1 MFFTNKML
9 LSALKKTNLYSEVL
23 FFSQTLN
30 IQEMQHN
37 IQEINPEIREYIE
50 QMIRHVETFS
60 QIKWEIE
67 HTHKHDPFVVVYYKN
82 S

>member
-1 MFFTNKML
+1 ML

-30 IQEMQHN
+30 IQEIQHN
-37 IQEINPEIREYIE
+37 IQEINPEIREYME

-67 HTHKHDPFVVVYYKN
+67 HTHKHDPFVLVYYKN
-82 S
+82 T

>member
-1 MFFTNKML
+1 ML

-23 FFSQTLN
+23 FFSQTIN

-37 IQEINPEIREYIE
+37 IQKINPEIREYME

-67 HTHKHDPFVVVYYKN
+67 HTRNHDPFVVVYYKN

>member
-1 MFFTNKML
+1 ML

-37 IQEINPEIREYIE
+37 IQKINPEIREYME

-67 HTHKHDPFVVVYYKN
+67 NTHKHDPFVLVYYKN
-82 S
+82 T